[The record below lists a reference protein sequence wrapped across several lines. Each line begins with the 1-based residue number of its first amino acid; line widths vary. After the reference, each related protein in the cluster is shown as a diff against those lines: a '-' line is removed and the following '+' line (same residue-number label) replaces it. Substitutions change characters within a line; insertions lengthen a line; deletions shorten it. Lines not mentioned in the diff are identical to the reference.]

1 MGGAL
6 AHWAARLAISAVF
19 KLFTVPQARALIFA
33 RNASE
38 YSSVW
43 GPTFTDMLAKYNTW
57 EEIILAT
64 MRINAGLR
72 P

>member
-6 AHWAARLAISAVF
+6 AHWAARVAVSAVF
-19 KLFTVPQARALIFA
+19 KLFTAPQARALIFA